1 MGHVGSYFSHES
13 PASAAWSLSHW
24 TTREI
29 PSSRSF
35 SRNLHVKVNRHLR
48 LLAPGWYSVETRGY
62 ICDITSSW
70 RDRQ

>member
-29 PSSRSF
+29 PSF
-35 SRNLHVKVNRHLR
+35 SILKIILLCFLNTNGIYVYCRNIRFHNLAFKQKSKV
-48 LLAPGWYSVETRGY
+48 
-62 ICDITSSW
+62 I
-70 RDRQ
+70 